1 MRRNT
6 RTCSCQFA
14 ASALKFAPAVGDL
27 LIFDWRLAEI
37 CFESF
42 AMVAEKLENR
52 HLTTR
57 IERLFKNEGQNTG
70 ELGILKVFKTRNL
83 VLLL

>member
-1 MRRNT
+1 MRHNT

-14 ASALKFAPAVGDL
+14 PSALKFAPAVGDL

-42 AMVAEKLENR
+42 AMVAEKRENS

-57 IERLFKNEGQNTG
+57 IERLLKNEGQDTG
-70 ELGILKVFKTRNL
+70 ELRILKLFETRNL